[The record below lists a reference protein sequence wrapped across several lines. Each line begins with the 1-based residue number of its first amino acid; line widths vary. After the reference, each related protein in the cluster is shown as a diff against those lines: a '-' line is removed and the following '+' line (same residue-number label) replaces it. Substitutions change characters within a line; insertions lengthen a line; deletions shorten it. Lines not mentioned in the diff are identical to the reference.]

1 MADTALFIGY
11 GPTIPGREQRAL
23 ALFNEVLGYY
33 TKLQQRGEIESF
45 EAVLLEP
52 HGGELGGF
60 LLLRGEAEKLDRVRR
75 SEEFLGYN
83 AQAGLVVLNFGVVG
97 AYIGAGLEC
106 RSPNG
111 PPDAFDGSLAQPVS
125 RAARVLARKDRR
137 EDGRRALGRVWLEAV
152 VRHDERVI
160 NELHV
165 PGSVPVNVQ
174 PDVGEAA
181 GEAPGGIRPG
191 ERDPAS
197 RGIDDDVNLLAGAV
211 GLALVHAVGTEH
223 GTEGEQQQTRRE
235 DKCE

>member
-33 TKLQQRGEIESF
+33 TRLQERGEIENF

-97 AYIGAGLEC
+97 AYIGAGLE
-106 RSPNG
+106 RQFAVFGKLLADLAVVAADMLESDHQQGQHEEGEPG
-111 PPDAFDGSLAQPVS
+111 RGSLFV
-125 RAARVLARKDRR
+125 R
-137 EDGRRALGRVWLEAV
+137 E
-152 VRHDERVI
+152 
-160 NELHV
+160 
-165 PGSVPVNVQ
+165 
-174 PDVGEAA
+174 
-181 GEAPGGIRPG
+181 
-191 ERDPAS
+191 
-197 RGIDDDVNLLAGAV
+197 
-211 GLALVHAVGTEH
+211 
-223 GTEGEQQQTRRE
+223 
-235 DKCE
+235 